1 MDLAKVLSELRQ
13 ELADLDAAI
22 ESLEQIQQER
32 PTRGQRSS
40 KVQADAGGEEQTPLP
55 AAAEANGRSRDS
67 A

>member
-22 ESLEQIQQER
+22 ESLEQFQQVR
-32 PTRGQRSS
+32 PRRGQAS
-40 KVQADAGGEEQTPLP
+40 KGQAEAGGEVHASEPET
-55 AAAEANGRSRDS
+55 AEADGRNRDS

>member
-22 ESLEQIQQER
+22 ESLEQIEQER
-32 PTRGQRSS
+32 PTHGQRSP
-40 KVQADAGGEEQTPLP
+40 KRQADAGGEEQTLP